1 MINAFLTEMQIDD
14 NYSEMDAEYEW
25 HNYEM
30 MVRQHMDDFA
40 QANAE
45 AGNAPN
51 FPVDGLE
58 LASQAE

>member
-25 HNYEM
+25 HNDEM
-30 MVRQHMDDFA
+30 MIRQHMDDLA